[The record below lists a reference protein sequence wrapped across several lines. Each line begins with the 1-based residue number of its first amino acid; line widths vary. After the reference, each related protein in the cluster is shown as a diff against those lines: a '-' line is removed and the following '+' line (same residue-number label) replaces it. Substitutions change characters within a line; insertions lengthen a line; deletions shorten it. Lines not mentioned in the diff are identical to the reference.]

1 MIDPERFARVVSI
14 ACHDLRTPLATVY
27 GFARTLAQRELDD
40 QSTRYVEMIRAASV
54 EMTQLLDELSIVARI
69 ASGRFD
75 PGLTEVD
82 SLELAQSA
90 AGDLDEGR
98 VVVSGDGAAVRV
110 DPTSVRRALSQLARA
125 ASRHGGLDS
134 VELRVDGAVFEISPL
149 THSSAPVVTGEE
161 LRELPAVAAVAL
173 IVALGGTVAA
183 VDGRLRIELPAA

>member
-1 MIDPERFARVVSI
+1 MIDHERFARVVSI

-40 QSTRYVEMIRAASV
+40 QATRYVDMIRAASV

-82 SLELAQSA
+82 SLELAESA
-90 AGDLDEGR
+90 AAELDEGR
-98 VVVSGDGAAVRV
+98 VVVSGVGAAVRA
-110 DPTSVRRALSQLARA
+110 DPTSLRRALSQLARA

-173 IVALGGTVAA
+173 IVALGGTVDA

>member
-1 MIDPERFARVVSI
+1 MLDQERFARVVSI

-27 GFARTLAQRELDD
+27 GFARTLAQREFDD
-40 QSTRYVEMIRAASV
+40 QSARYIDIIREASV

-69 ASGRFD
+69 ESGRFD

-98 VVVSGDGAAVRV
+98 VVVTGSGAQVRV
-110 DPTSVRRALSQLARA
+110 DPTAVRRAVAQLARA

-134 VELRVDGAVFEISPL
+134 VDLLVDGAAFEISPL
-149 THSSAPVVTGEE
+149 THSSTPVVTGEE
-161 LRELPAVAAVAL
+161 LRELPALAAVAL
-173 IVALGGTVAA
+173 IVAIGGSVGAI
-183 VDGRLRIELPAA
+183 DDRLRIELPAA